1 MALVR
6 SKLLQKP
13 PPHQQHP
20 STSESN
26 ALKWKRKVS
35 LSLSLSLSYAKERKQ
50 ELLKLREDLKQAEDN
65 SQCDLFGQ
73 TANCKC
79 YFFDNLGT
87 LSPNRFSD
95 DSDGR
100 FSDVLRRR
108 FLRQVRLNERRR
120 KRESSKQAHR
130 FSDCS
135 GEDEIEQLRASVD
148 FLVEL
153 CGTVNPVKVE
163 ETKFL
168 NWSHQA
174 VDFILGIDS
183 WLYLKQGWL
192 ISSREAVE
200 SSERQHLLRIL
211 EVKTYTR
218 FGYALQRD
226 AGAAFKN
233 RLSTGKNT
241 ELLEGIVCSLIVRL
255 VRRMCTASKADELHH
270 LDADVQ
276 FRIQH
281 LIRNLGSECYIGQRV
296 ILSVSQ
302 RIAVLGESLLFI
314 DPFDDAFPNMNDC
327 MYMMIQLI
335 EFLVSDYLL
344 TWSSSEVFDTR
355 LFEEGVTSVLHAKK
369 ALELLESRNGL
380 YVLYMD
386 RVIGDLGK
394 KSGQISLVHTL
405 NQDILA
411 NLLR

>member
-1 MALVR
+1 MSTEQEQTKTDSDTSLRLAIAMALVR

-26 ALKWKRKVS
+26 ALKWKRK
-35 LSLSLSLSYAKERKQ
+35 AKERKQ
-50 ELLKLREDLKQAEDN
+50 ELLRLREDLKQAEDN

-87 LSPNRFSD
+87 LSPNRFSN

-100 FSDVLRRR
+100 FSDVLRSR

-120 KRESSKQAHR
+120 KRESSKHAHR

-153 CGTVNPVKVE
+153 CDTVKPVKVE

-174 VDFILGIDS
+174 VDFIL
-183 WLYLKQGWL
+183 
-192 ISSREAVE
+192 
-200 SSERQHLLRIL
+200 
-211 EVKTYTR
+211 
-218 FGYALQRD
+218 
-226 AGAAFKN
+226 AAFKN

-281 LIRNLGSECYIGQRV
+281 LIRNLGSECYVGQRV

-314 DPFDDAFPNMNDC
+314 DPFDDAFPNMHDC
-327 MYMMIQLI
+327 MYMMA
-335 EFLVSDYLL
+335 FRRRSDIR
-344 TWSSSEVFDTR
+344 SSCK
-355 LFEEGVTSVLHAKK
+355 EGIRA
-369 ALELLESRNGL
+369 
-380 YVLYMD
+380 
-386 RVIGDLGK
+386 LGK
-394 KSGQISLVHTL
+394 PEWALCAIHGSS
-405 NQDILA
+405 DW
-411 NLLR
+411 

>member
-1 MALVR
+1 MSTEQEQTKTDSDTSLRLAIAMALVR

-26 ALKWKRKVS
+26 ALKWKRK
-35 LSLSLSLSYAKERKQ
+35 AKERKQ
-50 ELLKLREDLKQAEDN
+50 ELLRLREDLKQAEDN

-87 LSPNRFSD
+87 LSPNRFSN

-100 FSDVLRRR
+100 FSDVLRSR

-120 KRESSKQAHR
+120 KRESSKHAHR

-153 CGTVNPVKVE
+153 CDTVKPVKVE

-174 VDFILGIDS
+174 VDFIL
-183 WLYLKQGWL
+183 
-192 ISSREAVE
+192 
-200 SSERQHLLRIL
+200 
-211 EVKTYTR
+211 
-218 FGYALQRD
+218 
-226 AGAAFKN
+226 
-233 RLSTGKNT
+233 
-241 ELLEGIVCSLIVRL
+241 
-255 VRRMCTASKADELHH
+255 ELHH

-281 LIRNLGSECYIGQRV
+281 LIRNLGSECYVGQRV

-314 DPFDDAFPNMNDC
+314 DPFDDAFPNMHDC

-394 KSGQISLVHTL
+394 KWGQISLVHTL
-405 NQDILA
+405 NLDILA

>member
-1 MALVR
+1 MSTEQEQPKTDSDTSLKLAIAMALVR

-20 STSESN
+20 SISESN
-26 ALKWKRKVS
+26 ALKWKRK
-35 LSLSLSLSYAKERKQ
+35 AKERKQ
-50 ELLKLREDLKQAEDN
+50 ELLRLREDLKQAEDN
-65 SQCDLFGQ
+65 SQCDLFGR

-87 LSPNRFSD
+87 LSPNRFTN

-153 CGTVNPVKVE
+153 CDTVNAVKVE

-174 VDFILGIDS
+174 VDFIL
-183 WLYLKQGWL
+183 
-192 ISSREAVE
+192 
-200 SSERQHLLRIL
+200 
-211 EVKTYTR
+211 
-218 FGYALQRD
+218 
-226 AGAAFKN
+226 AAFKN
-233 RLSTGKNT
+233 RLSTGTNT

-255 VRRMCTASKADELHH
+255 VRRMCTTSKAEELHH

-314 DPFDDAFPNMNDC
+314 DPFDDAFPNMHDC

-394 KSGQISLVHTL
+394 KSSQISSVHTL
-405 NQDILA
+405 NPDILA
-411 NLLR
+411 NLMR

>member
-1 MALVR
+1 MAPEQQQPKTDPDTSLKLAITMALLR

-13 PPHQQHP
+13 APPPPQHHP
-20 STSESN
+20 SSSSTSESN
-26 ALKWKRKVS
+26 ALKWKRK
-35 LSLSLSLSYAKERKQ
+35 AKDRKQ
-50 ELLKLREDLKQAEDN
+50 ELLRLKEDLKQAEDN

-73 TANCKC
+73 SANCKC
-79 YFFDNLGT
+79 YFFDNLGK
-87 LSPNRFSD
+87 LSPSRFSN

-100 FSDVLRRR
+100 FNDVLRRR

-120 KRESSKQAHR
+120 KRESSKQAHC

-153 CGTVNPVKVE
+153 CDTVNPVKVE

-174 VDFILGIDS
+174 VDFIL
-183 WLYLKQGWL
+183 
-192 ISSREAVE
+192 A
-200 SSERQHLLRIL
+200 
-211 EVKTYTR
+211 
-218 FGYALQRD
+218 AL
-226 AGAAFKN
+226 KN
-233 RLSTGKNT
+233 RLSTVKNT

-255 VRRMCTASKADELHH
+255 VRRMCTTSNADELHH
-270 LDADVQ
+270 LDADLH

-281 LIRNLGSECYIGQRV
+281 LIRNLGSECYVGQRV

-314 DPFDDAFPNMNDC
+314 DPFDDAFPNMHDC

-355 LFEEGVTSVLHAKK
+355 LFEEGVTSILHAKK
-369 ALELLESRNGL
+369 ALELLEGRNGL

-394 KSGQISLVHTL
+394 KLCQISSIRTL
-405 NQDILA
+405 NPDILA